1 MWNDKLFSLTPLGWE
16 WSSAVKTM
24 HKFTN
29 EVIAERKQ
37 YHENMENEAMETD
50 DVGIKKRFAF
60 LDLLIKESKGGTVL
74 SDADIREEVDT
85 FMFEGML
92 YVIILNS
99 KVCFLIHSRS

>member
-1 MWNDKLFSLTPLGWE
+1 
-16 WSSAVKTM
+16 M

-92 YVIILNS
+92 YATVQIVTKLLN
-99 KVCFLIHSRS
+99 I

>member
-1 MWNDKLFSLTPLGWE
+1 
-16 WSSAVKTM
+16 M

-37 YHENMENEAMETD
+37 YHENLENEALETD

-99 KVCFLIHSRS
+99 KVCFFKNSF

>member
-1 MWNDKLFSLTPLGWE
+1 
-16 WSSAVKTM
+16 M

-92 YVIILNS
+92 YATV
-99 KVCFLIHSRS
+99 

>member
-1 MWNDKLFSLTPLGWE
+1 
-16 WSSAVKTM
+16 M

-99 KVCFLIHSRS
+99 KVCFFNSF

>member
-1 MWNDKLFSLTPLGWE
+1 
-16 WSSAVKTM
+16 M

-99 KVCFLIHSRS
+99 KVCFFLIHSRS

>member
-1 MWNDKLFSLTPLGWE
+1 
-16 WSSAVKTM
+16 M